1 MPTHLDSPQRVGPPS
16 HRHRLPT
23 ARPRGAAVILLVLL
37 LSIAAAIA
45 GLVLLWPDKVSG
57 SGLGGQIANGRV
69 VSTRLDCTNG
79 CIKVVDVEVTSGP
92 GRGTST
98 TLTFQPGVT
107 DPKLRI
113 GEQIRMHRTSTGV
126 GAVYEFADI
135 NRRTPMLLLAALFA
149 LVVLVVGRL
158 RGLMAMIGLVFAG
171 LVLVVFVIPALV
183 EGRSPTLVALVA
195 GTTIAVVVLPLAHG
209 ISAYTG
215 AALIG
220 TLAGMGVAAAL
231 SMLTIHALHFTGTSS
246 DEAGT
251 LAALGSRSTVA
262 GLLLCG
268 TVIGALGVLNDVTVT
283 QAVAVFEISS
293 ADPTLTRRRLFRSGM
308 RIGRDHI
315 ASTVYSLVLAYAGAA
330 LPVLLLFAV
339 TDQAVGNVL
348 SSDALGPAIVAG
360 LIGAIALV
368 LVVPLTTAIATAV
381 APQEL
386 V

>member
-1 MPTHLDSPQRVGPPS
+1 V
-16 HRHRLPT
+16 
-23 ARPRGAAVILLVLL
+23 VILVVLL

-45 GLVLLWPDKVSG
+45 GLVLLWPDRVSS
-57 SGLGGQIANGRV
+57 SGLGGQIVTGRV
-69 VSTRLDCTNG
+69 VSAKLDCTNG
-79 CIKVVDVEVTSGP
+79 CIKVVDVKVTSGP

-98 TLTFQPGVT
+98 TLTFQPGAT

-113 GEQIRMHRTSTGV
+113 GEQIRMHRTSSGA

-158 RGLMAMIGLVFAG
+158 RGLTAMIGLVFAG

-183 EGRSPTLVALVA
+183 DGRSPTLVALVA

-209 ISAYTG
+209 ISTYTG

-220 TLAGMGVAAAL
+220 TLAGMGVAAVL

-251 LAALGSRSTVA
+251 LAALGSQSTTA

-283 QAVAVFEISS
+283 QSVAVFEIST

-315 ASTVYSLVLAYAGAA
+315 ASTVYSLVLAYAGSA

-339 TDQAVGNVL
+339 TDQAVGDVL
-348 SSDALGPAIVAG
+348 SSDGLGPAIVAG

-381 APQEL
+381 ARQEL
-386 V
+386 L

>member
-1 MPTHLDSPQRVGPPS
+1 V
-16 HRHRLPT
+16 
-23 ARPRGAAVILLVLL
+23 VILVVLL

-57 SGLGGQIANGRV
+57 SGLGGQIVSGRV
-69 VSTRLDCTNG
+69 ASTELDCTNG
-79 CIKVVDVEVTSGP
+79 CINVVEVKVTSGP
-92 GRGTST
+92 GRGSST
-98 TLTFQPGVT
+98 TLTFSPGAT
-107 DPKLRI
+107 DPKLRV
-113 GEQIRMHRTSTGV
+113 GEQIRLHRSSSGA

-135 NRRTPMLLLAALFA
+135 DRRTPMLWLTALFA
-149 LVVLVVGRL
+149 LVVLIVGRL
-158 RGLMAMIGLVFAG
+158 RGLTAMIGLVFAG
-171 LVLVVFVIPALV
+171 VVLVEFVIPALMD
-183 EGRSPTLVALVA
+183 GRPPTLVALVA

-209 ISAYTG
+209 ISTYTG

-220 TLAGMGVAAAL
+220 TLAGMGVAALL
-231 SMLTIHALHFTGTSS
+231 SLLTVHALHFTGTSG

-315 ASTVYSLVLAYAGAA
+315 ASTVYSLVLAYAGSA

-339 TDQAVGNVL
+339 TDQAAGDVL

-381 APQEL
+381 APQL
-386 V
+386 PVYVPMS